1 LDDRLIYIGGA
12 LASILLLALAIWI
25 VFQRRLTP
33 AEKERR
39 RRLAINQSRRTV
51 EGFITEADAEIIHYQ
66 YELSG
71 VTYFASQEVSAL
83 TGLLPADPARL
94 IGPVSV
100 KYDPRNPPNSI
111 LLCEEWS
118 GLPARA
124 GSFGEP
130 A

>member
-1 LDDRLIYIGGA
+1 MDERFIYAGGLTLSA
-12 LASILLLALAIWI
+12 GLLALGGWI
-25 VFQRRLTP
+25 VFRRRLGP

-39 RRLAINQSRRTV
+39 RRQAINRSRRTV
-51 EGFITEADAEIIHYQ
+51 EGFITEADAGIIHYQ

-71 VTYFASQEVSAL
+71 VTYFASQELDAL
-83 TGLLPADPARL
+83 AAFLPGDPARL

-100 KYDPRNPPNSI
+100 KYDPRNPANSI

-124 GSFGEP
+124 VQAGEP